1 MEVAKI
7 TIDAAEAD
15 RLYREYR
22 EHRHSATPIDDEIR
36 RVYRE
41 VSRGK
46 VVLRAI
52 ESIRAA
58 GLGDDALPKLAI
70 VRADEPH
77 VRLRTRQ
84 NGSAEMLAASAGSMR
99 RTSASKRF
107 EFAPASFVGIA
118 HHRWEYKAVTPHIP
132 PHIRPKTALD
142 QYHILFEAEWS
153 AVPPVDPYLL
163 RRIGD
168 GDMWIVC
175 GAWNLTDV
183 ERAAMAHRIAVN

>member
-70 VRADEPH
+70 VRS
-77 VRLRTRQ
+77 
-84 NGSAEMLAASAGSMR
+84 GS
-99 RTSASKRF
+99 
-107 EFAPASFVGIA
+107 
-118 HHRWEYKAVTPHIP
+118 
-132 PHIRPKTALD
+132 
-142 QYHILFEAEWS
+142 Q
-153 AVPPVDPYLL
+153 
-163 RRIGD
+163 
-168 GDMWIVC
+168 
-175 GAWNLTDV
+175 
-183 ERAAMAHRIAVN
+183 